1 MAVVGGGILAGILFI
16 IPVLGWILGIIAYI
30 WVIKV
35 VFDTDWLR
43 ATLAFLMAIIIEVIV
58 LWLFKLLL
66 GISLLAA
73 L

>member
-1 MAVVGGGILAGILFI
+1 M
-16 IPVLGWILGIIAYI
+16 LGWILGIIAYI